1 MMIVICCRLLY
12 VCLNKTTQIL
22 VSEGM
27 KSRGENVNIGVRA
40 VAMEDF
46 DKLYLNKLSDATN
59 YSSET
64 DDNLYLNLRKY
75 EILWSVDHT
84 TLFAA

>member
-1 MMIVICCRLLY
+1 MMIVICLSQQD
-12 VCLNKTTQIL
+12 NTNP
-22 VSEGM
+22 SERRHEI
-27 KSRGENVNIGVRA
+27 KGENVNIGVRA

-84 TLFAA
+84 ALFAA

>member
-1 MMIVICCRLLY
+1 M
-12 VCLNKTTQIL
+12 
-22 VSEGM
+22 
-27 KSRGENVNIGVRA
+27 NIGVRA

-75 EILWSVDHT
+75 EILRSVDHIA
-84 TLFAA
+84 LFAA

>member
-1 MMIVICCRLLY
+1 M
-12 VCLNKTTQIL
+12 
-22 VSEGM
+22 
-27 KSRGENVNIGVRA
+27 NIGVRA

-46 DKLYLNKLSDATN
+46 DKLYLPVNKLSDATN

-84 TLFAA
+84 ALFAA